1 MLAAAAILASAA
13 MGALYVRGGH
23 AWLLGFVFL
32 VPWLRALD
40 AGATLGGTLLRAWGM
55 ALAFTAVK
63 LRLVRHRAGPVCTD
77 RRA

>member
-40 AGATLGGTLLRAWGM
+40 APCHAGRHAAARLGHGARLHGG
-55 ALAFTAVK
+55 
-63 LRLVRHRAGPVCTD
+63 
-77 RRA
+77 